1 MSEHISDPL
10 NDFLNAKE
18 PENDLFADVPFPV
31 SEETDEKESTYRKI
45 PFVGNSEFEG
55 TEPDGP
61 GTSLHA
67 KQPKQ
72 TSLFEAALAQTPAAQ
87 QQQAEPPQK
96 ELSQKTSAQEEK
108 DPFAA
113 ALEKAKAQSQE
124 RLAESFAEKDAVFSY
139 GKAKDPITDR
149 DCTFED
155 LRTKYETDFPELSE
169 SKKVSWSVAYG
180 KVTKTI
186 LNPGSDKVYD
196 IKAEIEKSKAFLDGI
211 NKAKTDAEKQPE
223 CLVKPRVTAQSKGET
238 LRMPS
243 YKEYCLTSSDAQAST
258 KPIVIL
264 PARDGKIY
272 EIRKTPVGTFTAP
285 AENLPELP
293 EVHNGFQMT
302 LPKIPMHILMFIVNF
317 FEKLSDQFALEA
329 LVHILY
335 DTIRRKYVV
344 RVPQQE
350 LTPVSVRSSIEKEY
364 PEHMIHVMDIHSHS
378 TMPAQFSAIDDDDEK
393 ATRLYAVVGRL
404 DKVFPDITVRAS
416 CGGKF
421 VYLRP
426 QDVCETDFKA
436 YPYPSSWNANI
447 SFSKEKNLP
456 QLPSASYCLKGQE
469 KVNEILKICTR

>member
-45 PFVGNSEFEG
+45 PFAGNSEFEG

-67 KQPKQ
+67 EQPKQ

-113 ALEKAKAQSQE
+113 ALEKAKAPSQE

-211 NKAKTDAEKQPE
+211 NKAKTDAENQ
-223 CLVKPRVTAQSKGET
+223 R
-238 LRMPS
+238 
-243 YKEYCLTSSDAQAST
+243 
-258 KPIVIL
+258 
-264 PARDGKIY
+264 
-272 EIRKTPVGTFTAP
+272 
-285 AENLPELP
+285 
-293 EVHNGFQMT
+293 
-302 LPKIPMHILMFIVNF
+302 
-317 FEKLSDQFALEA
+317 
-329 LVHILY
+329 
-335 DTIRRKYVV
+335 
-344 RVPQQE
+344 
-350 LTPVSVRSSIEKEY
+350 
-364 PEHMIHVMDIHSHS
+364 
-378 TMPAQFSAIDDDDEK
+378 
-393 ATRLYAVVGRL
+393 
-404 DKVFPDITVRAS
+404 
-416 CGGKF
+416 
-421 VYLRP
+421 
-426 QDVCETDFKA
+426 
-436 YPYPSSWNANI
+436 
-447 SFSKEKNLP
+447 
-456 QLPSASYCLKGQE
+456 
-469 KVNEILKICTR
+469 